1 MTDLAKPSSAPPQ
14 RSPQGVSRERL
25 KARLYKVLEAGH
37 SHDWQSRVFEGAM
50 ASLIILNVIAF
61 SLETVPA
68 IHDRHM
74 VFFRL
79 FDVVSISIFSL
90 EYAARLWVC
99 TEHPPFRGLSPLR
112 ARLRFARGPLMIVDL
127 LVIAPF
133 YLGFLFTIDLRV
145 LRIMRLLRFFKLAR
159 FSPAFNTML
168 RVLARERSALLG
180 VLIVL
185 LGMVIISASMLY
197 LAEGNRPGSNFS
209 TVPEAMWWAIATLTT
224 VGYGDVTPETPL
236 GKILAGIVMV
246 SGLGFFALPIGII
259 ASGFMEEFR
268 RQDFI
273 VTWGMAARS
282 KVFSLLKPEEITEVL
297 KVLKARMA
305 PPGSVIAVDGEKP
318 GALFMIGSG
327 EVEIVDSDRPELAPV
342 RLDEGEYWG
351 ARSLL
356 TGVQAETATAIST
369 CDLIVLDQEDFRT
382 LSRTRPLLHRR
393 LQLSL
398 AEVLD
403 PFADAARVEPADP
416 SAS

>member
-1 MTDLAKPSSAPPQ
+1 MTDHAKPSSAPQQ
-14 RSPQGVSRERL
+14 RSSQGAHSGGL
-25 KARLYKVLEAGH
+25 KARLYKILEAGH

-50 ASLIILNVIAF
+50 AALIILNVIAF

-68 IHDRHM
+68 IHDSHM

-79 FDVVSISIFSL
+79 FDIVSISIFSL

-112 ARLRFARGPLMIVDL
+112 ARLKFARGPFMVVDL

-133 YLGFLFTIDLRV
+133 YLGFLFVIDLRV
-145 LRIMRLLRFFKLAR
+145 LRILRLLRFFKLAR

-168 RVLARERSALLG
+168 RVLVRERSALLG

-197 LAEGNRPGSNFS
+197 LAEGGQPGSSFS
-209 TVPEAMWWAIATLTT
+209 TVPEAMWWAIVTLTT
-224 VGYGDVTPETPL
+224 VGYGDVTPVTPL
-236 GKILAGIVMV
+236 GKFLAGIVMV

-282 KVFSLLKPEEITEVL
+282 KVFALLKPEEITEVL

-305 PPGSVIAVDGEKP
+305 PLGSVIAVDGEKP

-356 TGVQAETATAIST
+356 TGEQAETAIAIST

-382 LSRTRPLLHRR
+382 LSRARPLLHRR
-393 LQLSL
+393 LQRSL
-398 AEVLD
+398 AEVPD
-403 PFADAARVEPADP
+403 PFADAANAGPDDP
-416 SAS
+416 TAS

>member
-1 MTDLAKPSSAPPQ
+1 MTNRALNDKAPPHGAARQ
-14 RSPQGVSRERL
+14 PL
-25 KARLYKVLEAGH
+25 KARLYKILEAGH
-37 SHDWQSRVFEGAM
+37 SHDWQSRAFESVM
-50 ASLIILNVIAF
+50 AGLIILNVIAF
-61 SLETVPA
+61 SLETVPS
-68 IHDRHM
+68 IHERHK

-79 FDVVSISIFSL
+79 FDVASILVFSL
-90 EYAARLWVC
+90 EYIARLWVC

-112 ARLRFARGPLMIVDL
+112 ARLRFARSPLMLVDL
-127 LVIAPF
+127 LAIAPF
-133 YLGFLFTIDLRV
+133 YFGILFVVDLRV

-185 LGMVIISASMLY
+185 LGMIIIAASFLY
-197 LAEGNRPGSNFS
+197 LAEGHRPGSKFA

-236 GKILAGIVMV
+236 GKFLAGIVMV
-246 SGLGFFALPIGII
+246 CGLGFFALPIGII

-282 KVFSLLKPEEITEVL
+282 AVFRVLKPEEIAEVL
-297 KVLKARMA
+297 KVLKARTA
-305 PPGSVIAVDGEKP
+305 PPGSIIAVDGEKP

-327 EVEIVDSDRPELAPV
+327 EVEIIDADRPHLAPV
-342 RLDEGEYWG
+342 RLGEGDYWG

-356 TGVQAETATAIST
+356 TGVQAETATALSI

-382 LSRTRPLLHRR
+382 LSRTRPHLHRR
-393 LQLSL
+393 LQLSM
-398 AEVLD
+398 AEVPD
-403 PFADAARVEPADP
+403 PFADAEIVEPEAP
-416 SAS
+416 SGP